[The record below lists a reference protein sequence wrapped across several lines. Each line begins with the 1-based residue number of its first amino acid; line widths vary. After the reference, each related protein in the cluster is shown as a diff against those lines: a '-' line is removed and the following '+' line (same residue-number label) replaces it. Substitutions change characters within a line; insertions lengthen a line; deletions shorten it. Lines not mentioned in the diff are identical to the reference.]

1 MCIRDSSEANGTL
14 QRLKERYYG
23 HVDVL
28 GYVGAYTFAQ
38 HLQQRLPR
46 YEKMFRQAGHTH
58 QVDWRLLAAMGYQE
72 SLWQPNATSKTGVR
86 GLMMLT
92 RCV

>member
-1 MCIRDSSEANGTL
+1 EDDSLLREANHFLKLVEENGSL

-28 GYVGAYTFAQ
+28 GYVGAYTFAK

-46 YEKMFRQAGHTH
+46 YEKQFKQAAEKHK
-58 QVDWRLLAAMGYQE
+58 VDWRLLAAIGYQE
-72 SLWQPNATSKTGVR
+72 SLWTADATSKTG
-86 GLMMLT
+86 
-92 RCV
+92 